1 MSDLRVSVAV
11 LSGVVLLSGACR
23 RAAARFCRGVAR
35 SFLVEAAATF
45 QLCSCCQELKLL
57 ADAARLGQWTEL
69 GLCFAVTTIHLLTL
83 RGADCNPGG
92 TLEKVFRGT
101 RSVRAASLLIAGQFA
116 AAVAAQQFAA
126 SVWSLG
132 LSDLHARHRRFG
144 FRCFDPLGGSVTE
157 AAAAEL
163 ACAFVFQAAL
173 MHVSDLKEQLRV
185 PLVAATVT
193 ALVYAGGGTSGA
205 IYNPVLAF
213 SVIFPCGGHTHLE
226 YCFIYWLGPLLGMSS
241 CILLFEKIL
250 PFLSGKSHK
259 HKLA

>member
-23 RAAARFCRGVAR
+23 RAAARFGVAR

-57 ADAARLGQWTEL
+57 ADAARPGQWTEL

-83 RGADCNPGG
+83 RGRR
-92 TLEKVFRGT
+92 L
-101 RSVRAASLLIAGQFA
+101 SVRAASLLIAGQFA

-144 FRCFDPLGGSVTE
+144 FRCFDPLGGSVME

-250 PFLSGKSHK
+250 PFLSGMNHK

>member
-23 RAAARFCRGVAR
+23 RAAARFGVAR
-35 SFLVEAAATF
+35 SFL
-45 QLCSCCQELKLL
+45 LKLL

-250 PFLSGKSHK
+250 PFLSGKSHNLDVQNIQYK
-259 HKLA
+259 NKVVT